1 MLRRF
6 LWVAYDHLGGLVLFN
21 LVWTGLSL
29 PWLLLGALLLGAG
42 SEMGGGR
49 GLAAVLMALEL
60 VLVSPPTLLLF
71 LAARRWV
78 REEEVGF
85 GQLLAEWRRFAWR
98 AQALGILTIGATCAL
113 VVNVFF
119 YHQFASWVGLALSG
133 LMLWFLLG
141 VALIGLYLFPV
152 LIAQEGSVWQTIRQS
167 FLLVIDNVRLSLGL
181 LLGTGFSFGI
191 GVVSGLGLF
200 CGMLTAL
207 VLFVSIGFRSLLPKY
222 TGESLP
228 EGPRRSWRELIRPW
242 ES

>member
-6 LWVAYDHLGGLVLFN
+6 LWVAYDHLGGVVLFN

-49 GLAAVLMALEL
+49 GLAAALIALEL

-71 LAARRWV
+71 LATRRWV
-78 REEEVGF
+78 REEVVRCGELF
-85 GQLLAEWRRFAWR
+85 AEWRRFAWR
-98 AQALGILTIGATCAL
+98 AQVLGGLTVGGTGALMVNAL
-113 VVNVFF
+113 F
-119 YHQFASWVGLALSG
+119 YRQFAGWVGLALSG

-141 VALIGLYLFPV
+141 VVLIGFYLFPV
-152 LIAQEGSVWQTIRQS
+152 LIAQEGSAWQTIRQS
-167 FLLVIDNVRLSLGL
+167 FLLVVDNVRLSLLL
-181 LLGTGFSFGI
+181 LLGTGFFFGV
-191 GVVSGLGLF
+191 GVISGLGLF

-222 TGESLP
+222 TGEPLP
-228 EGPRRSWRELIRPW
+228 GGPRRSWRELIRPW
-242 ES
+242 EN

>member
-1 MLRRF
+1 VLRGF

-29 PWLLLGALLLGAG
+29 PWLVLGALLLGAG

-49 GLAAVLMALEL
+49 GLAAALIALEL
-60 VLVSPPTLLLF
+60 VLISPPTLLLF

-78 REEEVGF
+78 REEEVRF
-85 GQLLAEWRRFAWR
+85 GPLFAEWKRFAWR
-98 AQALGILTIGATCAL
+98 AQVLGILTVGATCAL
-113 VVNVFF
+113 VVNVLF
-119 YHQFASWVGLALSG
+119 YRQFAGWVGLALSG
-133 LMLWFLLG
+133 LMLWFFLG
-141 VALIGLYLFPV
+141 VVLLGLYLFPV

-167 FLLVIDNVRLSLGL
+167 FLLMIDNIRLSLGL
-181 LLGTGFSFGI
+181 LLGTGCFLGI

-222 TGESLP
+222 TGEPFP
-228 EGPRRSWRELIRPW
+228 EEGRRSWRELIRPW
-242 ES
+242 EN